1 LIKRKLG
8 GAEGGCGFEGGEG
21 GEGGD
26 EGGSKGGGGVVQ
38 IFQPELSEEWSDD
51 QVIDEAATSLG
62 PVEPLY

>member
-38 IFQPELSEEWSDD
+38 IFQPESSSEWSDD
-51 QVIDEAATSLG
+51 QVINEAAASLG
-62 PVEPLY
+62 PVVPLY